1 MDSQNQLSNKKLF
14 GIGVRLVRFAWIVEI
29 LAVSIGF
36 MISMVVSFS
45 AYTELNRNRGNDAL
59 SIGDYSSIVVAALP
73 FVLVAVVEAAKI
85 PLATAMMYAKHFYWR
100 ILFFLG
106 LALLATI
113 TFETM
118 LNGFERNFSNLN
130 LTIDEQKNESL
141 LIQAKIDDLEARK
154 TEINVI
160 DPDLVEEDYR
170 GKVNSAHN
178 YYLAQVNQEKERI
191 NAQLDRLSN
200 VGTASYEQ
208 EIQTLNAK
216 ERDIY
221 DAWDKER
228 DDLQKRFRTLLN
240 SYVNNT
246 ENDRAKQEKELEELK
261 KEMDREVADAS
272 FFSRSQVEKKYR
284 ALIKEKEERLY
295 QVTDR
300 TTGDGALEK
309 RTKTEKQLQDQ
320 LQLLGQDYQKRIDLV
335 RNRITYLENQIEEQ
349 KQKNGS
355 QKANLL
361 ASLEQSEDL
370 AARSRSAS
378 VNRANSEKSELLS
391 QYDVIQVE
399 VKAIDAEVY
408 EYKQQQTLIAHEVNR
423 LVNSNQIYRMAAYIE
438 NKEQAIEV
446 SKSTVGLVALV
457 WFSSLAFISA
467 VTGVF
472 LAIAGL
478 YMQRV
483 YAKSEEL
490 QSPPPTRT
498 EEPSPKQTED
508 DENAPLSIAS

>member
-1 MDSQNQLSNKKLF
+1 MDTYNPLSNKKLF
-14 GIGVRLVRFAWIVEI
+14 ETGVKLVRFAWVVEI

-36 MISMVVSFS
+36 MISLVVSFS
-45 AYTELNRNRGNDAL
+45 AYTELNRNRGSESL
-59 SIGDYSSIVVAALP
+59 SMGDYSSIVVAALP

-106 LALLATI
+106 LTLLATI

-141 LIQAKIDDLEARK
+141 LIQAKIDDLETRK
-154 TEINVI
+154 AEIDTI
-160 DPDLVEEDYR
+160 DPELVEKDYR
-170 GKVNSAHN
+170 SKINSAHS
-178 YYLAQVNQEKERI
+178 YYLAQMNQEKERI

-200 VGTASYEQ
+200 VGTGSYEQ

-221 DAWDKER
+221 DAWDQER
-228 DDLQKRFRTLLN
+228 NALQKRFRALLN

-246 ENDRAKQEKELEELK
+246 ESDRSKQEKELEDLK
-261 KEMDREVADAS
+261 KEMEREVADAG
-272 FFSRSQVEKKYR
+272 FFTRSQVEKKYR

-309 RTKTEKQLQDQ
+309 RTQTEKQLQDQ
-320 LQLLGQDYQKRIDLV
+320 LQLLGKDYQKRIDLV
-335 RNRITYLENQIEEQ
+335 RNRITYLEQQIEEQ
-349 KQKNGS
+349 KQKNSS
-355 QKANLL
+355 QKATLL
-361 ASLEQSEDL
+361 ATLEQTEDV
-370 AARSRSAS
+370 AARSRSVS
-378 VNRANSEKSELLS
+378 VSRANNEKTELLT
-391 QYDVIQVE
+391 QYDGIQVE
-399 VKAIDAEVY
+399 VTSIDAQIY

-423 LVNSNQIYRMAAYIE
+423 LVNSNQIYRMAAYVE

-457 WFSSLAFISA
+457 WFASLAFISA

-478 YMQRV
+478 YMQRI
-483 YAKSEEL
+483 YAKPEQ
-490 QSPPPTRT
+490 QSPPPTRS
-498 EEPSPKQTED
+498 EESPLAHDAED
-508 DENAPLSIAS
+508 DENARLSIAS